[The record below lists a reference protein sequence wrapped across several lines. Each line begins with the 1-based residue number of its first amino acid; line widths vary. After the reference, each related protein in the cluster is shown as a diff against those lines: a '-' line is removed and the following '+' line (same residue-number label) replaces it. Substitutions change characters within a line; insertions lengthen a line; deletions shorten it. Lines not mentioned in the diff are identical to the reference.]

1 MKLFIEERFYKT
13 VPIEKREEVNRR
25 ISYLLES
32 LYKKDFNFNKLPAGL
47 DFKKIQALD
56 KVIYKFRVNSGDRI
70 LCARSEDLYSQFHEE
85 DQNALVLLEYC
96 THDTQIRVAKAK
108 DFSNQ
113 AHLDASV
120 LPVEI
125 LKPNL
130 PSYLVNYS
138 LSTSYSFIKD
148 FEIDSKELFN
158 IFGDE
163 AVFYCLDENQ
173 KAIVQSEQKTQ
184 FIFGSAGSGKTTL
197 SIYRILQ
204 LLNNMDEEFIKI
216 AHFTYSSKLKQQT
229 EALFMKIATKMSVLS
244 EKELKKRVN
253 FYTVEEYIEKTH
265 SDKTRLVTFEI
276 FKDWY
281 VKQKNLPKL
290 DLLALWKERRGILQG
305 SLGTR
310 WQYELEIPIIQEGYE
325 LLKQLES
332 ESLISFSEKELTFTI
347 RSEFVNIQ
355 KKLQHE
361 PIFLDK
367 LKKQM
372 ITSLNAKLIDIPSL
386 SKENYFKLKN
396 RDSIFT
402 LEERKKAITIYEKFD
417 IYITHLN
424 KLDYFEEGALI
435 REVLER
441 EVSPFDYILI
451 DEVQDLTE
459 LQFYFLL
466 QKIDSTENLF
476 VCGDLHQTI
485 NPTYFNVGRIQSLYR
500 FVSGNDMIENKI
512 LDCNYRSSENIVNF
526 ANELSQFR
534 REVFSTNHEWD
545 YIEIPQRSATKPP
558 YLFKGEV
565 DNIFEHI
572 QDKGYVYVIVVN
584 EQNKEKL
591 LARYPY
597 LESRVMT
604 VSEAKGIE
612 NKHIITYNVFSS
624 YVEEWRNI
632 FLKKDY
638 KLKLNTELYR
648 YYFNIVYV
656 AITRAR
662 DVLGMIEDNLTYD
675 LERWLSQHMEIMTE
689 FDEDALDLAKQ
700 SSPSDLLKSAIQ
712 LENNENF
719 AQATATYRLI
729 QNTMLAVEASKGIAR
744 CNIKEE
750 CQRTKDY
757 LVCGRTLVTHEEYE
771 QAIPYLKRAND
782 ELFLLKAILNID
794 QEKNLLLINEELR
807 NFVGN
812 PLVFLNE
819 LGEIELISRYTNLML
834 LPTEKRFNK
843 LLNTSKK
850 LLRLSQKTSEIV
862 RLKI

>member
-1 MKLFIEERFYKT
+1 MKLFIEEKFYKT
-13 VPIEKREEVNRR
+13 VPIEKREEVNKR

-32 LYKKDFNFNKLPAGL
+32 LHKEDFNFNKLPAGL
-47 DFKKIQALD
+47 DFKKVQALD

-85 DQNALVLLEYC
+85 DQNSLVLLEYC

-108 DFSNQ
+108 NLSNQ
-113 AHLDASV
+113 AHLNVSV

-138 LSTSYSFIKD
+138 LSTSHSFIKN
-148 FEIDSKELFN
+148 FEIDSKELLD

-163 AVFYCLDENQ
+163 AVFYCLDERQ
-173 KAIVQSEQKTQ
+173 KDIVQSEQKTQ

-204 LLNNMDEEFIKI
+204 LLNSMDGESTKI

-229 EALFMKIATKMSVLS
+229 EALFMKIATKMSLLN
-244 EKELKKRVN
+244 EQELKKRVN
-253 FYTVEEYIEKTH
+253 FFTVEEYIEKTH
-265 SDKTRLVTFEI
+265 SDKTRIITFEM
-276 FKDWY
+276 FKEWY
-281 VKQKNLPKL
+281 IKQKNLPKL
-290 DLLALWKERRGILQG
+290 DLPALWKERRGILQG

-310 WQYELEIPIIQEGYE
+310 WQYELEIPIIQEGYD
-325 LLKQLES
+325 LLKQLEN
-332 ESLISFSEKELTFTI
+332 ESLISFSEKEKTFTL

-355 KKLQHE
+355 KRLQHE
-361 PIFLDK
+361 PIFLNK
-367 LKKQM
+367 FKEQM
-372 ITSLNAKLIDIPSL
+372 IISLNANLVGTPSL
-386 SKENYFKLKN
+386 NAEKYFQLKN

-402 LEERKKAITIYEKFD
+402 LEERKKAITIFEKFD
-417 IYITHLN
+417 IYTTHLN
-424 KLDYFEEGALI
+424 KSDYFEEGALI
-435 REVLER
+435 RAVLESS
-441 EVSPFDYILI
+441 VAPFNYILI

-459 LQFYFLL
+459 LQFYYLL
-466 QKIDSTENLF
+466 QQIYSTDNLF

-500 FVSGNDMIENKI
+500 FVSGNDLIEDKI
-512 LDCNYRSSENIVNF
+512 LDRNYRSSESIVNF

-534 REVFSTNHEWD
+534 RELFSTNHEWD
-545 YIEIPQRSATKPP
+545 YIEVPQRRPTKPP

-565 DNIFEHI
+565 DNLFQHI
-572 QDKGYVYVIVVN
+572 KDKDYVYVIVVN

-591 LARYPY
+591 LVQFPD
-597 LESRVMT
+597 LESRVLT

-612 NKHIITYNVFSS
+612 NKHVITYNVFSS

-632 FLKKDY
+632 FLKKDH

-662 DVLGMIEDNLTYD
+662 DVLGMVEENLSPD
-675 LERWLSQHMEIMTE
+675 LERWLSEHMEIMTE
-689 FDEDALDLAKQ
+689 FDEDALDLAQQ
-700 SSPSDLLKSAIQ
+700 SSSSDLLKSAIQ
-712 LENNENF
+712 LETNENY
-719 AQATATYRLI
+719 AQAIATYRLI
-729 QNTMLAVEASKGIAR
+729 QNTVLSVEAIRGIVR

-757 LVCGRTLVTHEEYE
+757 LTCGRALVTHEEHE
-771 QAIPYLKRAND
+771 QAIPYLKRAKD
-782 ELFLLKAILNID
+782 ELFLLKAILSID
-794 QEKNLLLINEELR
+794 QEKNLTLINEELR
-807 NFVGN
+807 SLVGN

-819 LGEIELISRYTNLML
+819 LGETELISRYANLML
-834 LPTEKRFNK
+834 LPTEMRFNK
-843 LLNTSKK
+843 LLDTSKK
-850 LLRLSQKTSEIV
+850 LVRSSRETSKIV